1 MRVSLLLLLVG
12 CTPASIVGN
21 DTSTQPADDTSVD
34 TDDTDTDTDT
44 DDTDDTSDTSDTG
57 DTDDTGDTGKK
68 KPREVDCET
77 PAELP
82 LEYETM
88 YGFSTAEDF
97 TFDGDGRLIAIRQG
111 NLVGFTDSSDFDIIA
126 PGFGEMAG
134 TSILAG
140 GDYIL
145 ANPNNGTVVR
155 VTPEG
160 GQTIILT
167 GVNYPNGVT
176 VGTDNLVYVSGHTF
190 GNIYQI
196 DPDTAESTIIARGI
210 EGANGM
216 SFSPDGQTLYI
227 CSFYDGT
234 VWALDR
240 DGKDDWDEPRLLGQ
254 MSGGWSGLDG
264 LNVDE
269 CGFVYVTEYVDG
281 IVWRIDPFAEG
292 FAPEIVARL
301 PSYWI
306 PNLHWGR
313 EGKVFSKEILYVSDR
328 ESGRLFTLDLG
339 VRGTPQSFDK

>member
-1 MRVSLLLLLVG
+1 MRVSLLLLVG
-12 CTPASIVGN
+12 CTPTVIDY
-21 DTSTQPADDTSVD
+21 DTGTDPSDDTGVVD
-34 TDDTDTDTDT
+34 TDDTDTDDTDT
-44 DDTDDTSDTSDTG
+44 DDTDTDDTDTDDSG
-57 DTDDTGDTGKK
+57 DTDDTGEK
-68 KPREVDCET
+68 KPHKVDCEN
-77 PAELP
+77 PIELP
-82 LEYETM
+82 VAFETLP
-88 YGFSTAEDF
+88 GFSTAEDF

-111 NLVGFTDSSDFDIIA
+111 NLVGFTAASDFDIIA

-140 GDYIL
+140 GDYVL

-176 VGTDNLVYVSGHTF
+176 VSTDDLVYVSGHTY
-190 GNIYQI
+190 GDIYQI

-210 EGANGM
+210 PGANGM

-240 DGKDDWDEPRLLGQ
+240 DGKGDWDEPRLLGQ
-254 MSGGWSGLDG
+254 MSGGWAGLDG

-269 CGFVYVTEYVDG
+269 CGFVYVTEYVAG
-281 IVWRIDPFAEG
+281 IVWRIDPFAET
-292 FAPEIVARL
+292 FDPQQVASL

-313 EGKVFSKEILYVSDR
+313 EGKVFSKDILYVSDR
-328 ESGRLFTLDLG
+328 ESGRLFALDLG
-339 VRGTPQSFDK
+339 VRGTPQSFDDK

>member
-1 MRVSLLLLLVG
+1 MRVSILLLSVG
-12 CTPASIVGN
+12 CTPVSTNSN
-21 DTSTQPADDTSVD
+21 DTSSTPKNDTSVD
-34 TDDTDTDTDT
+34 TDDTSDTD
-44 DDTDDTSDTSDTG
+44 

-68 KPREVDCET
+68 KPREVDCEN

-82 LEYETM
+82 IEYETL
-88 YGFSTAEDF
+88 YGYSTAEDF
-97 TFDGDGRLIAIRQG
+97 TFGADGRLVAVRQG
-111 NLVGFTDSSDFDIIA
+111 NLVGFTDSSEFDIIA
-126 PGFGEMAG
+126 PGFGEMSG
-134 TSILAG
+134 TSVLSG
-140 GDYIL
+140 GDYVL

-167 GVNYPNGVT
+167 GVTYPNGVT
-176 VGTDNLVYVSGHTF
+176 VGTDDLVYVSGHTF
-190 GNIYQI
+190 GNIYQVN
-196 DPDTAESTIIARGI
+196 PDTAESTIIARDI

-216 SFSPDGQTLYI
+216 AFSPDGQTLYI

-240 DGKDDWDEPRLLGQ
+240 DGKDGWDEPRLLGR
-254 MSGGWSGLDG
+254 MSGGWAGLDG

-269 CGFVYVTEYVDG
+269 CGFVYVTEYVAG
-281 IVWRIDPFAEG
+281 IVWRIDPYAEN
-292 FAPEIVARL
+292 FDPEIVARL

-313 EGKVFSKEILYVSDR
+313 EGEVFSKELLYVSDR

-339 VRGTPQSFDK
+339 VRSTPQSYDN